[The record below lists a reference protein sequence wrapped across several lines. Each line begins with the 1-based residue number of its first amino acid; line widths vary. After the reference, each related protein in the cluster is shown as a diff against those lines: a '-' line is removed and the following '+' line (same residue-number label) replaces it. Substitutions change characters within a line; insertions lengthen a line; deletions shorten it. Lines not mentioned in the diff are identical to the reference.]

1 MDTAM
6 QAIVETALQQG
17 LWAALYIYLFFRML
31 RESKDREERY
41 QTLIDRLSCNI
52 QEGIEDI
59 QNRLDVLAKQKPDP
73 STGQPTNHGGK
84 REAANALFSSD
95 RF

>member
-31 RESKDREERY
+31 RESKDREEMCIRDSHY
-41 QTLIDRLSCNI
+41 A
-52 QEGIEDI
+52 
-59 QNRLDVLAKQKPDP
+59 DVLRHTFLRA
-73 STGQPTNHGGK
+73 
-84 REAANALFSSD
+84 
-95 RF
+95 